1 MLHRS
6 QKTLNFITFEF
17 VHFVSERGED
27 LRLKAKS
34 LHGTKSNLN
43 DFTIK
48 DFLFPM
54 DEEEKKLHMI
64 NKEQKY
70 VSCCLKTKKSF
81 STNS

>member
-34 LHGTKSNLN
+34 LHGTKSNLT
-43 DFTIK
+43 DFKFK

-54 DEEEKKLHMI
+54 DEEKKTTY
-64 NKEQKY
+64 ND
-70 VSCCLKTKKSF
+70 
-81 STNS
+81 

>member
-54 DEEEKKLHMI
+54 DEEKKNYIWLI
-64 NKEQKY
+64 
-70 VSCCLKTKKSF
+70 KSKIR
-81 STNS
+81 